1 MRGKTAKK
9 LRLMAYSLG
18 RHKDEH
24 EANDPRFR
32 EYKYTKK
39 GTRINIGQRRIYQ
52 ALKTEYKCWVRNGR
66 KPNENAQSIL

>member
-32 EYKYTKK
+32 EYQKTTE
-39 GTRINIGQRRIYQ
+39 GMRVNTGQRKLY
-52 ALKTEYKCWVRNGR
+52 LKLKAEYRRWVRDGR
-66 KPNENAQSIL
+66 KPKDDE